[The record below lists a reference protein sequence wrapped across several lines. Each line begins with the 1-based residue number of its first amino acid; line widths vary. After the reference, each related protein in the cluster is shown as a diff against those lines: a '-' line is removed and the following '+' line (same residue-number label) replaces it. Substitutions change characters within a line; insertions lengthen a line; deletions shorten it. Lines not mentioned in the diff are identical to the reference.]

1 MKQIK
6 FDIPDCIPAS
16 AIEELQKQIRDLKE
30 DQLTVSCELPHAKD
44 RTLYINY
51 PSYFEDRDIFITG
64 TLVGATLFMKPW
76 GQKKP

>member
-6 FDIPDCIPAS
+6 MDIPDFVPAS
-16 AIEELQKQIRDLKE
+16 AIEQIQKEIKALNE
-30 DQLTVSCELPHAKD
+30 PQLTVSCELPHLKD

-64 TLVGATLFMKPW
+64 ALIGAVIYKKPW
-76 GQKKP
+76 GIKK